1 MPADL
6 QVVRVQLSCPV
17 QGDDE
22 EGTPTSTLSHDCNEI
37 GVHST
42 EMIVWDAVGDG
53 HRVVAV
59 LVGWFAKDVAELGAP
74 VLGVP

>member
-1 MPADL
+1 M
-6 QVVRVQLSCPV
+6 

-22 EGTPTSTLSHDCNEI
+22 EGPSTCALSHDCNEV
-37 GVHST
+37 GVHGT
-42 EMIVWDAVGDG
+42 EMIVVDAVGDG

-59 LVGWFAKDVAELGAP
+59 LLAGWFAKHVAKLGAP

>member
-1 MPADL
+1 MTRNAPP
-6 QVVRVQLSCPV
+6 PV
-17 QGDDE
+17 HSV
-22 EGTPTSTLSHDCNEI
+22 TTARKW

-59 LVGWFAKDVAELGAP
+59 LAGWFAKDLAELGAL